1 MIENKNLLLSSAEK
15 SVNAIFKAGAENA
28 DTEDVYFVVG
38 TAIHWM
44 SDCIDRIPIA
54 QIKEEHKQLFS
65 ALRFANNCLKHN
77 ITFEN
82 AHKVKRFGYPYDY
95 AYDYGTHY
103 NWISLDQVKISEKSE
118 NQRKNYKSEL
128 EGKNIAIT
136 LLEILNI
143 VKEYYDMV

>member
-1 MIENKNLLLSSAEK
+1 MIENKNLLLYSAEK

-28 DTEDVYFVVG
+28 
-38 TAIHWM
+38 
-44 SDCIDRIPIA
+44 
-54 QIKEEHKQLFS
+54 
-65 ALRFANNCLKHN
+65 
-77 ITFEN
+77 
-82 AHKVKRFGYPYDY
+82 HKVKRFGYPYDY
-95 AYDYGTHY
+95 AFDYGTHY

>member
-1 MIENKNLLLSSAEK
+1 MYSAEK
-15 SVNAIFKAGAENA
+15 SVKAIFKAGAENA
-28 DTEDVYFVVG
+28 DKEDVYFVVG
-38 TAIHWM
+38 TAVHWIM
-44 SDCIDRIPIA
+44 DCIDRIPNECVKA
-54 QIKEEHKQLFS
+54 EHKKMFS

-82 AHKVKRFGYPYDY
+82 AHKVKRLGYPYDY

>member
-1 MIENKNLLLSSAEK
+1 MVQTTIRLPEK
-15 SVNAIFKAGAENA
+15 LYEKLKQEAKKRG
-28 DTEDVYFVVG
+28 
-38 TAIHWM
+38 M
-44 SDCIDRIPIA
+44 S
-54 QIKEEHKQLFS
+54 L
-65 ALRFANNCLKHN
+65 N
-77 ITFEN
+77 
-82 AHKVKRFGYPYDY
+82 PYDY

>member
-1 MIENKNLLLSSAEK
+1 
-15 SVNAIFKAGAENA
+15 
-28 DTEDVYFVVG
+28 
-38 TAIHWM
+38 M

-95 AYDYGTHY
+95 
-103 NWISLDQVKISEKSE
+103 
-118 NQRKNYKSEL
+118 KSEL

>member
-1 MIENKNLLLSSAEK
+1 MIENKNLLLYSAEK

-82 AHKVKRFGYPYDY
+82 AHKVKKV
-95 AYDYGTHY
+95 
-103 NWISLDQVKISEKSE
+103 WLSL
-118 NQRKNYKSEL
+118 
-128 EGKNIAIT
+128 
-136 LLEILNI
+136 
-143 VKEYYDMV
+143 